1 MNHLS
6 LKQNTNHL
14 FLVAVIVG
22 IMLSAFFL
30 TSTMSGLPSLDSF
43 ASSASPTHSPSISP
57 INSSSPGL
65 SPSPGP
71 DGNGVSGGNGSSPS
85 PSGEVNGT
93 KPGNSDNSSASC
105 NGGKPELL
113 VEGGPNGYETVLE
126 IFGKTQTS
134 YIRTGVGEIYQTHVW
149 AIDPAAEVTSYDG
162 SFISQELPQYSSKSQ
177 GSVTIKLVGTWNGF
191 TPSLLYSNKISLGQT
206 LPTQFYPSQNIF
218 KVLSQFNGAYD
229 DEYTHYVFNE
239 EMLRTTPVVSDTSA
253 IYLGVPDSLK
263 SSLQE
268 ILGRIDLAHA
278 SSDYDKI
285 TLIRNYLEANYV
297 YDLNYTRAP
306 ANQDPVHWFLFNQK
320 RGVCANFNSAF
331 VLLLRAEGIPSRFVG
346 GFAIDSSADYQK
358 VIGMQA
364 HAWAEVKFSGIG
376 WVEFDA
382 TGPGSIPP
390 APDSSVPVKNTITKI
405 SSLSPSATRGGV
417 FSIQGSVTDF
427 GGTPASGLTVT
438 ISLKAQKSDLAGLVC
453 DATQTSVDG
462 RFSLSCQVPKDVN
475 VGNYQVVATTQGNSI
490 YNGSESDPVL
500 QVNAKT
506 QISISPTD
514 SAIVGRPF
522 SITAQLTESDTGKPL
537 SNSQL
542 ALSYFVDGQEKRAV
556 GITNKDGFA
565 VLSFGNMIKTS
576 DNKLNFTVTFN
587 QAGFFLASETK
598 GQLNLVEPSQAVAP
612 SSKPSSSPSPVI
624 EQSSFFSSPL
634 FFAAIIVASFSISL
648 VAFLL
653 YRKRKSR
660 ISQTKSVNP
669 LPVLDPINIEAKNA
683 DNLMLRIVFP
693 LVRPPFPDVWG
704 VGEKFKVE
712 FHLSRND
719 CPVQGALEV
728 QFGNQPTEKL
738 STDENGVAQFD
749 IQGSAK
755 GTYLLTAK
763 YVQSVVSDLI
773 ASRNLRIVDY
783 TEEVVSIFKETF
795 EFEKTKGAPISQKT
809 TPREF
814 ENALLKT
821 FSFES
826 NTPLE
831 NLVSIFEVADYSLY
845 NLGRT
850 EYEKMYLASISVKEA
865 PMGTLRCD

>member
-1 MNHLS
+1 MNRLS

-14 FLVAVIVG
+14 FLVAVIVA

-30 TSTMSGLPSLDSF
+30 TSTMSGLPSLDSI
-43 ASSASPTHSPSISP
+43 ASSSLTPAPSISP
-57 INSSSPGL
+57 INSSSPCL

-85 PSGEVNGT
+85 PSGEANET

-113 VEGGPNGYETVLE
+113 VEGGPNGYETLLE
-126 IFGKTQTS
+126 IFGKTQTG
-134 YIRTGVGEIYQTHVW
+134 YIRTGVGEIYRTSVW
-149 AIDPAAEVTSYDG
+149 VIDPAAEVTSYDG
-162 SFISQELPQYSSKSQ
+162 SFISQELSQCSSKSQ
-177 GSVTIKLVGTWNGF
+177 GSVTIKLVGTWSGF
-191 TPSLLYSNKISLGQT
+191 TPALLYSNRISLGQT

-218 KVLSQFNGAYD
+218 KVLSTFNGAYD
-229 DEYTHYVFNE
+229 DEYTHYMFNE
-239 EMLRTTPVVSDTSA
+239 ELLRTTPVVSDASA
-253 IYLGVPDSLK
+253 LYLGVPDSLK
-263 SSLQE
+263 SNLQE

-278 SSDYDKI
+278 TSDYERI
-285 TLIRNYLEANYV
+285 TLIRDYLRANYV
-297 YDLNYTRAP
+297 YDLNYTHAP
-306 ANQDPVHWFLFNQK
+306 ANQDPVQWFLFNQK

-331 VLLLRAEGIPSRFVG
+331 VLLLRAADIPSRFVG
-346 GFAIDSSADYQK
+346 GFSIDPSADYQK

-364 HAWAEVKFSGIG
+364 HAWAEVKFNNLG

-382 TGPGSIPP
+382 TGSGSLPN
-390 APDSSVPVKNTITKI
+390 APDSPVPVKNTITKI
-405 SSLSPSATRGGV
+405 TILSPSAIRGGV

-427 GGTPASGLTVT
+427 SGAPASGLTVA

-453 DATQTSVDG
+453 DSTQTSTDG
-462 RFSLSCQVPKDVN
+462 HFSLSCQVPKDVN
-475 VGNYQVVATTQGNSI
+475 VGNYQVIATTQGNSI

-506 QISISPTD
+506 QINISPFD
-514 SAIVGRPF
+514 SAVAGRPF
-522 SITAQLTESDTGKPL
+522 SITAQLTENDTGKPL

-542 ALSYFVDGQEKRAV
+542 TLSYFVNGEEKRVVAT
-556 GITNKDGFA
+556 TNKDGFA
-565 VLSFGNMIKTS
+565 GLSFGNMIKTS

-598 GQLNLVEPSQAVAP
+598 GQLNIVEPSQSVTP
-612 SSKPSSSPSPVI
+612 TYEPSSSPSPVI

-634 FFAAIIVASFSISL
+634 FFAAIIATSFSVSL
-648 VAFLL
+648 VAFIL

-660 ISQTKSVNP
+660 ISQTNSVNP
-669 LPVLDPINIEAKNA
+669 VPVLVPINVEAKNA

-704 VGEKFKVE
+704 VGEKFRVE

-719 CPVQGALEV
+719 CPVQGALDV
-728 QFGNQPTEKL
+728 QFDNQPIEKL

-763 YVQSVVSDLI
+763 YVQSGVSDLT
-773 ASRNLRIVDY
+773 ARRNLRIVDY

-814 ENALLKT
+814 ENTLLKT

-826 NTPLE
+826 NAPLE

-865 PMGTLRCD
+865 PMGNLRCD